1 MEPGV
6 INEEKERLTRSVLRA
21 STQNI
26 ETEDLEDT
34 KRIEEEVEGVI
45 EAAVLA
51 MNGASKQCEALSVE
65 DIAKEAAK
73 DDKVLELIEVIRSGV
88 GTDRSLWSDLIKK
101 YYREKEHLSEK
112 DGIVTYKNR
121 VLIPSRL

>member
-1 MEPGV
+1 MNFRFKLVHVPGIRNKVADATSRYPTKDMEPGV

-88 GTDRSLWSDLIKK
+88 GTDRSL
-101 YYREKEHLSEK
+101 
-112 DGIVTYKNR
+112 
-121 VLIPSRL
+121 